1 MRVDKE
7 FVLRE
12 IAGDYIII
20 PTGKTVLEFNGLITV
35 NEVGV
40 SIWNM
45 LQKEVTFDKL
55 VQGILDEYDVEEQ
68 VAREDIREFL
78 DKLIAGGILNAET
91 RHFFA
96 YVPQGNTILSGTIAE
111 NMRMVKEDATDEE
124 IIEALKIA
132 CAWEFVEKLPDT
144 INSALGERGR
154 GLSEGQAQ
162 RISIARAVLRNA
174 PILLLD
180 EATSALDVTTE
191 RKVLRNIIEQKP
203 NKTCIVTTHRPS
215 VLNMCQRVYRVMET
229 KVTELDEEESS
240 RMAMDF

>member
-12 IAGDYIII
+12 NYIII

-78 DKLIAGGILNAET
+78 DKLIAGGILKAD
-91 RHFFA
+91 H
-96 YVPQGNTILSGTIAE
+96 
-111 NMRMVKEDATDEE
+111 EDRDNEQ
-124 IIEALKIA
+124 
-132 CAWEFVEKLPDT
+132 DT
-144 INSALGERGR
+144 
-154 GLSEGQAQ
+154 
-162 RISIARAVLRNA
+162 
-174 PILLLD
+174 
-180 EATSALDVTTE
+180 
-191 RKVLRNIIEQKP
+191 
-203 NKTCIVTTHRPS
+203 
-215 VLNMCQRVYRVMET
+215 
-229 KVTELDEEESS
+229 
-240 RMAMDF
+240 